1 MLNMET
7 LDRVSSALESALAGD
22 DLTEFYDVL
31 RASEL
36 PFVAVGHNGDACG
49 LARACRDIVHRLGG
63 LSPAV
68 ALAFENHLFVT
79 AVLATLPLENDGL
92 NVSAA
97 RAVLE
102 KVGRERLFVANT
114 SSRVLTN
121 KLSTIGAVARRE
133 GDGFRIK
140 GSAAYTSLA
149 TQSDLLLFTTL
160 LEEGGWALFVAPLR
174 DQTGI
179 EIGPFLFPRAMIAS
193 DTRRIEFRDLYLP
206 AESLLQGGRSGE
218 MAKLNQFWLS
228 WHVTMVSALYL
239 GAAARAIEE
248 VRRFLRS
255 ASLEGKLLAELDG
268 MVVDAGRLAL
278 RYRAARAV
286 VDRAVEALGRLA
298 QDAFDSQRITKT
310 FELATAAKY
319 VGTNYAEEI
328 ITKARKIIGTRSF
341 TGGHPL
347 ERLSMESPFGPLGP
361 EPDAFI
367 ERLHGRA
374 VLGEQPFTVTM
385 DDAAALGTAR
395 TADTAELDARRVP
408 VRRASRRKRT
418 A

>member
-7 LDRVSSALESALAGD
+7 LDRVSSALESGLAGN

-36 PFVAVGHNGDACG
+36 PFIAVAHNGDSCG

-68 ALAFENHLFVT
+68 TLAFENHLFVT
-79 AVLATLPLENDGL
+79 AALATFTVQDKGL
-92 NVSAA
+92 NA
-97 RAVLE
+97 RARAIL
-102 KVGRERLFVANT
+102 KRVGKERLFVANT
-114 SSRVLTN
+114 SSRIHAS
-121 KLSTIGAVARRE
+121 KLNAIGALAQRE
-133 GDGFRIK
+133 GGGFRIT

-149 TQSDLLLFTTL
+149 TQSDLLLFMTR
-160 LEEGGWALFVAPLR
+160 LEDGAPALFIAPLR
-174 DQTGI
+174 DQAEI
-179 EIGPFLFPRAMIAS
+179 VIGPFLFPRAMIDS
-193 DTRRIEFRDLYLP
+193 DTRRIEFRDLFLP
-206 AESLLQGGRSGE
+206 KKSLLQGGRGKD
-218 MAKLNQFWLS
+218 MVLLNQFELT
-228 WHVTMVSALYL
+228 WHMTMVSALYL

-255 ASLEGKLLAELDG
+255 VSTPEGRPLAELDG
-268 MVVDAGRLAL
+268 MIVDAGRLAL
-278 RYRAARAV
+278 RYRTARAV
-286 VDRAVEALGRLA
+286 LDRAVESLGRLTQEGGVLDPERVTQA
-298 QDAFDSQRITKT
+298 

-328 ITKARKIIGTRSF
+328 ITQARKIIGARSF

-361 EPDAFI
+361 EPNAFI

-374 VLGEQPFTVTM
+374 VLGEKSFSV
-385 DDAAALGTAR
+385 DDAAQPSANSVPAR
-395 TADTAELDARRVP
+395 KAP
-408 VRRASRRKRT
+408 RRKGAQTTRARKT
-418 A
+418 